1 MCCRG
6 DGFCSLSPL
15 RRVGAGEK
23 WERREAGAEGGKEGG
38 GEEDEEVGKRWEKKG
53 GNKEHKKERW

>member
-6 DGFCSLSPL
+6 DGFCSPSPL
-15 RRVGAGEK
+15 RHVGAGEK
-23 WERREAGAEGGKEGG
+23 WERREAGAEGGKEGQG
-38 GEEDEEVGKRWEKKG
+38 RMKRPGRDGRKEG